1 MQRVSERELLFKLPD
16 FCFRNSMYIADPL
29 QFPTGIFLYIL
40 RPVRLA
46 MLSEGP
52 TAEEQ
57 ALAGAHWQYSID
69 LLKRGVLVFGGR
81 TMVRDSS
88 SFAPVVIRAASMEKA
103 RTIMEEDPAV
113 AGGVFHAELFP
124 FQPMLMGEWPKE
136 AATVASD
143 EPSYD

>member
-1 MQRVSERELLFKLPD
+1 MH
-16 FCFRNSMYIADPL
+16 IADS
-29 QFPTGIFLYIL
+29 QKFPSGVFLYIL

-46 MLSEGP
+46 MLTEGP

-88 SFAPVVIRAASMEKA
+88 SFAPVVIRAASMEDA
-103 RTIMEEDPAV
+103 RAIVEGDPAV
-113 AGGVFHAELFP
+113 AGGVFHAELCP
-124 FQPMLMGEWPKE
+124 FQPMLMGEWPTE
-136 AATVASD
+136 AATVASGGA
-143 EPSYD
+143 SYD

>member
-1 MQRVSERELLFKLPD
+1 
-16 FCFRNSMYIADPL
+16 
-29 QFPTGIFLYIL
+29 
-40 RPVRLA
+40 
-46 MLSEGP
+46 MLTEGP

-81 TMVRDSS
+81 TMMRDSS
-88 SFAPVVIRAASMEKA
+88 SFAQVVVRAASMEDA
-103 RTIMEEDPAV
+103 RAIVEGDPAV

-136 AATVASD
+136 AATVASGGA
-143 EPSYD
+143 SYD